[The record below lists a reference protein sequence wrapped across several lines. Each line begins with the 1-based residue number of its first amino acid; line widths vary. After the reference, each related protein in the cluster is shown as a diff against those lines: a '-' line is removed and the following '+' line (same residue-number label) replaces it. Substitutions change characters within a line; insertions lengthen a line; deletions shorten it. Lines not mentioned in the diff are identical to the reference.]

1 MKKCTTCGKEKEP
14 KEFAKDKRAKDG
26 LDARCK
32 KCAIARKNK
41 YQPLVT
47 GQVRPRQKTRKDT
60 LRQQLIVKHGLAVV
74 EAMEAIG
81 DC

>member
-1 MKKCTTCGKEKEP
+1 MKKCTTCNEEKEP
-14 KEFAKDKRAKDG
+14 KEFAKDKRKKDG

-32 KCAIARKNK
+32 KCSKARTHK

-47 GQVRPRQKTRKDT
+47 GQARPRQKTRKET

-74 EAMEAIG
+74 EAMESVCDG
-81 DC
+81 